1 MLKRTLGAA
10 ALALLVPAGA
20 AYAQQAVPPIE
31 YETFTL
37 SNGLRFIV
45 HEDHS
50 TPIVAV
56 NVWYDV
62 GSANEPDGR
71 SGFAHLFE
79 HMLFQETENLEKG
92 AIMELIPAAGGE
104 FNGST
109 NTDRT
114 NYFEILPSNRLN
126 LAFFIHAEQM
136 ARLRVTDEN
145 FHREREVVKEERR
158 MRVENQPYGTVLYE
172 TLDTLMQDWKPYKH
186 SVIGSMADLDAATTE
201 DVQSFYREYYV
212 PNNATIAVAGDVT
225 VAEVRKLAEEYF
237 GWIPRGPEI
246 APLPPPTPTPRTDGE
261 RRRVVEDKL
270 ATLPL
275 VVLAYNIPP
284 HDHEDTYALQ
294 LLASIFS
301 TGESSRLNQRLVK
314 DEKAALMVQ
323 SGLNSRL
330 GPGSFLF
337 YSLPN
342 QGVEPSRL
350 EALIEEEVEK
360 LKTEGVSERELQK
373 AKNQFRMGQIR
384 LRQTAYGI
392 SEALQHNRRY
402 HADPGAINTDLE
414 RYMAVTVDDI
424 RAAARKYLVPANRTA
439 ITVVPPTQVSGAEA
453 ESTAGVVTSAASEI
467 AAATEYTAPAT
478 VQE

>member
-1 MLKRTLGAA
+1 MLKRTLGAV
-10 ALALLVPAGA
+10 ALALLVPAGMA
-20 AYAQQAVPPIE
+20 HAQQAVPPIN

-37 SNGLRFIV
+37 PNGLRFLV

-50 TPIVAV
+50 TPLVAV

-62 GSANEPDGR
+62 GSANEPEGR

-104 FNGST
+104 FNGTT

-114 NYFEILPSNRLN
+114 NYYEILPSNRLN
-126 LAFFIHAEQM
+126 LAFFLHAEQM
-136 ARLRVTDEN
+136 AKLRVTDEN
-145 FHREREVVKEERR
+145 FDREREVVKEERR
-158 MRVENQPYGTVLYE
+158 MWIENQPYAMALGE

-186 SVIGSMADLDAATTE
+186 SVIGSMADLDAATTG
-201 DVQSFYREYYV
+201 DVRNFYREYYV

-237 GWIPRGPEI
+237 GSIPRGPEI

-261 RRRVVEDKL
+261 RRRTMEDRL

-275 VVLAYNIPP
+275 VALGYNIPP
-284 HDHEDTYALQ
+284 HEHEDTYALQ

-323 SGLNSRL
+323 SMLNSRL
-330 GPGSFLF
+330 GPGAFLF

-342 QGVEPSRL
+342 QGVEVGRL
-350 EALIEEEVEK
+350 EALIDEEIEK
-360 LKTEGVSERELQK
+360 LKTDGVTERELQK

-384 LRQTAYGI
+384 QRQTAYGI

-402 HADPGAINTDLE
+402 HGDPGAINTDLE
-414 RYMAVTVDDI
+414 RYMAVTVGDI
-424 RAAARKYLVPANRTA
+424 RAAARKYLVPANRTV
-439 ITVVPPTQVSGAEA
+439 ITVVPPMQVSA
-453 ESTAGVVTSAASEI
+453 
-467 AAATEYTAPAT
+467 AT

>member
-1 MLKRTLGAA
+1 MKMRTPGLA
-10 ALALLVPAGA
+10 ALALAFLASA
-20 AYAQQAVPPIE
+20 APAQQSVPPIHF
-31 YETFTL
+31 ETFTL

-50 TPIVAV
+50 TPVVAV

-62 GSANEPDGR
+62 GSANEPVGR

-92 AIMELIPAAGGE
+92 AIMELIPAAGGN
-104 FNGST
+104 FNGTT

-126 LAFFIHAEQM
+126 LAFFLHAEQM

-145 FHREREVVKEERR
+145 FQREREVVKEERR
-158 MRVENQPYGTVLYE
+158 LRVENQPYGVALGE
-172 TLDTLMQDWKPYKH
+172 TLDTLMQDWVPYKH
-186 SVIGSMADLDAATTE
+186 SVIGSMADLDAATTD
-201 DVQSFYREYYV
+201 DVRAFYREYYV

-237 GWIPRGPEI
+237 GAIPRGPEI
-246 APLPPPTPTPRTDGE
+246 APLPPPTATPRSDGE
-261 RRRVVEDKL
+261 RRRTMEDKL

-275 VVLAYNIPP
+275 VAQAYNIPP
-284 HDHEDTYALQ
+284 HEHRDTYALQ

-314 DEKAALMVQ
+314 EEKAALMVQ
-323 SGLNSRL
+323 SGLNSRY
-330 GPGSFLF
+330 GPGAFLF
-337 YSLPN
+337 YALPN
-342 QGVEPSRL
+342 QGVEVGRL
-350 EALIEEEVEK
+350 EALIDEEVAK
-360 LKTEGVSERELQK
+360 LKGEGVSERELQK

-384 LRQTAYGI
+384 QRQTAYGK

-402 HADPGAINTDLE
+402 HGDPGAINTDLDH
-414 RYMAVTVDDI
+414 YMAVTVADI
-424 RAAARKYLVPANRTA
+424 RAVAQKYLVPANRTV
-439 ITVVPPTQVSGAEA
+439 ITVLPPTVVSAAEA
-453 ESTAGVVTSAASEI
+453 A
-467 AAATEYTAPAT
+467 APAS
-478 VQE
+478 VLD

>member
-1 MLKRTLGAA
+1 MKMRTPGLA
-10 ALALLVPAGA
+10 ALALAFLASA
-20 AYAQQAVPPIE
+20 APAQQSVPPIHF
-31 YETFTL
+31 ETFTL

-50 TPIVAV
+50 TPVVAV

-62 GSANEPDGR
+62 GSANEPVGR

-92 AIMELIPAAGGE
+92 AIMELIPAAGGD
-104 FNGST
+104 FNGTT

-126 LAFFIHAEQM
+126 LAFFLHAEQM

-145 FHREREVVKEERR
+145 FQREREVVKEERR
-158 MRVENQPYGTVLYE
+158 LRVENQPYGVALGE
-172 TLDTLMQDWKPYKH
+172 TLDTLMQDWVPYKH
-186 SVIGSMADLDAATTE
+186 SVIGSMADLDAATTD
-201 DVQSFYREYYV
+201 DVRAFYREYYV

-237 GWIPRGPEI
+237 GAIPRGPEI
-246 APLPPPTPTPRTDGE
+246 APLPPPTATPRSDGE
-261 RRRVVEDKL
+261 RRRTMEDKL

-275 VVLAYNIPP
+275 VAQAYNIPP
-284 HDHEDTYALQ
+284 HEHRDTYALQ

-314 DEKAALMVQ
+314 EEKAALMVQ
-323 SGLNSRL
+323 SGLNSRY
-330 GPGSFLF
+330 GPGAFLF
-337 YSLPN
+337 YALPN
-342 QGVEPSRL
+342 QGVEVGRL
-350 EALIEEEVEK
+350 EALIDEEVAK
-360 LKTEGVSERELQK
+360 LKGEGVSERELQK

-384 LRQTAYGI
+384 QRQTAYGK

-402 HADPGAINTDLE
+402 HGDPGAINTDLDH
-414 RYMAVTVDDI
+414 YMAVTVADI
-424 RAAARKYLVPANRTA
+424 RAVAQKYLVPANRTV
-439 ITVVPPTQVSGAEA
+439 ITVLPPTVVSAAEA
-453 ESTAGVVTSAASEI
+453 A
-467 AAATEYTAPAT
+467 APAS
-478 VQE
+478 VLD

>member
-1 MLKRTLGAA
+1 MLKSTLGAV

-20 AYAQQAVPPIE
+20 AHAQQAVPPIE
-31 YETFTL
+31 FETFTL

-45 HEDHS
+45 HENHS
-50 TPIVAV
+50 TPLVAV

-92 AIMELIPAAGGE
+92 AIMELIPAAGGD
-104 FNGST
+104 FNGTT

-158 MRVENQPYGTVLYE
+158 MRIENQPYGMALGE

-186 SVIGSMADLDAATTE
+186 SVIGSMADLDAATTD
-201 DVQSFYREYYV
+201 DVRSFYRQYYV

-225 VAEVRKLAEEYF
+225 VAEVRKLAEEHF
-237 GWIPRGPEI
+237 GAIPRGPEI
-246 APLPPPTPTPRTDGE
+246 APLPPPTATPRTDGE
-261 RRRVVEDKL
+261 RRRTMEDRL

-275 VVLAYNIPP
+275 SAMAYNIPP
-284 HDHEDTYALQ
+284 HYHEDTYALQ
-294 LLASIFS
+294 LLAAIFS

-314 DEKAALMVQ
+314 EEKAALMVQ
-323 SGLNSRL
+323 SMLNSRL
-330 GPGSFLF
+330 GPGAFLF

-350 EALIEEEVEK
+350 EALIDEEIDK
-360 LKTEGVSERELQK
+360 LKNEGVTERELQK
-373 AKNQFRMGQIR
+373 AKNQWRMNEIQR
-384 LRQTAYGI
+384 RQTAYGI
-392 SEALQHNRRY
+392 SEMLQHSRRF
-402 HADPGAINTDLE
+402 HGGPEAINTDLQ

-424 RAAARKYLVPANRTA
+424 RAAARKYLVPANRTV
-439 ITVVPPTQVSGAEA
+439 ITVVPPTQVSDGSAVPPEA
-453 ESTAGVVTSAASEI
+453 TM
-467 AAATEYTAPAT
+467 ATAT